1 VYGSSPNR
9 KQEVNDEK
17 CSSHVARGGSVG
29 DERAR
34 RRLRGGER
42 QGRARVVDS
51 WFKGD
56 LDQTMSYLAED
67 VRWWNVP
74 MEPIK
79 GQAKSREFL
88 APFVQ
93 KDPLVVPFS
102 FRTEV
107 KQTLADGPNVVI
119 ERVDHFDI
127 NGKKWEI
134 PVVGVFEVRNEK
146 IAVWK
151 DYFDMGQFQPVDTL
165 IQSLAKKK

>member
-1 VYGSSPNR
+1 MRKALLMSLAVALLATSALAAGSGEESA
-9 KQEVNDEK
+9 KV
-17 CSSHVARGGSVG
+17 V
-29 DERAR
+29 RAF
-34 RRLRGGER
+34 
-42 QGRARVVDS
+42 VDS

-56 LDQTMSYLAED
+56 LDHTMSYLAED

>member
-1 VYGSSPNR
+1 MRKALLMSLAVALLATSALAAGSGEESA
-9 KQEVNDEK
+9 KV
-17 CSSHVARGGSVG
+17 V
-29 DERAR
+29 RAF
-34 RRLRGGER
+34 
-42 QGRARVVDS
+42 VDS

-56 LDQTMSYLAED
+56 LDHTMSYLAED
-67 VRWWNVP
+67 VRWWN
-74 MEPIK
+74 
-79 GQAKSREFL
+79 
-88 APFVQ
+88 
-93 KDPLVVPFS
+93 VPFS